1 MAKRYAVLLAAL
13 VWLALVATSV
23 RAETAA
29 EFYQG
34 KTIRF
39 IVGFSPGGGFDTYSR
54 AIARHIGKHI
64 PGHPSTV
71 VENKRGAGSL
81 IAANYMYLKAKPD
94 GLTIGNWIGGLVL
107 QQAMGGRAGIKFDA
121 RKFEWVGVPVTDHP
135 VCALMRASG
144 ITSLDAWLAAKTPVK
159 VGATAPGSSTDDIP
173 RIVRVALELPLK
185 LVEGYKGTAKIRLAA
200 EGGEVAG
207 GCWAWE
213 SVKVTWR
220 RGIES
225 GDVIPVLQINPQR
238 HPELQDVPNA
248 IELAKTDKARQLLTA
263 GVHNTAA
270 ITRFY
275 SLPPG
280 TPKDRVKILQDAFMA
295 TMQDPEFLAEA
306 RQAKLDIDPKSG
318 PEVKQIVAGFFDM
331 DAALLATLREILV
344 PKQ

>member
-1 MAKRYAVLLAAL
+1 MLKRVTALLAVIAC
-13 VWLALVATSV
+13 LALTATFASAQT
-23 RAETAA
+23 AEQ
-29 EFYQG
+29 FYKG

-39 IVGFSPGGGFDTYSR
+39 VVGFSPGGGFDTYSR

-64 PGHPSTV
+64 PGHPATV

-81 IAANYMYLKAKPD
+81 IAANYMYTKAKPD

-107 QQAMGGRAGIKFDA
+107 QQAMGGRAGIQFDA

-135 VCALMRASG
+135 VCAMMRASG
-144 ITSLDAWLAAKTPVK
+144 ITSVDKWFAAKGPVK
-159 VGATAPGSSTDDIP
+159 IGATGPGSSTDDIP
-173 RIVRVALELPLK
+173 KILRVALEMPVK
-185 LVEGYKGTAKIRLAA
+185 IVEGYKGTAKIRLAA

-220 RGIES
+220 KGIES
-225 GDVIPVLQINPQR
+225 GEVVPVIQINPQP
-238 HPELQDVPNA
+238 HPDLKDVPNA
-248 IELAKTDKARQLLTA
+248 IELAKTEKGRQLLTA

-280 TPKDRVKILQDAFMA
+280 TPKDRVKVLQDAFMA
-295 TMQDPEFLAEA
+295 TMRDPEFLAEA
-306 RQAKLDIDPKSG
+306 SKARLDIDPKSG
-318 PEVKQIVAGFFDM
+318 AEVKQIVAGFFDM
-331 DAALLATLREILV
+331 DPTLLATLREILV
-344 PKQ
+344 PK